1 MIRCTD
7 CPRSCLA
14 ERTPQSPGFCGV
26 SAPAGCFRVAKI
38 MLHHGEEPFISG
50 SNGSDG
56 SNGSGGS
63 IGTSGNCGGSGAVFF
78 SGCALRCVFCQ
89 NDLISRQG
97 LGEEI
102 NLDRLCSAILGLEA
116 AGAHNVNLVTASHY
130 VGSIPDLILALRA
143 AGLTIPIVWNSSA
156 FETVS
161 SLRTLDGLV
170 DIYLPDF
177 KFADGSL
184 SRQLAGAA
192 HYSVVATRAITEMV
206 RQQPKPVFD
215 KTGLMRRGTAI
226 RHLVLP
232 GQWRDSLHVIDIL
245 SQLVSPDTPLSIM
258 SHYTPP
264 TMEQLDA
271 AGAVLDSQMKSQ
283 LLRRIT
289 TYEYRKVIDHA
300 LARGFRHILAQDRS
314 SAVKDYTPDF
324 KAGR

>member
-1 MIRCTD
+1 MTRCTD
-7 CPRSCLA
+7 CPRSYLA

-26 SAPAGCFRVAKI
+26 SAPAGLFRVAKI

-50 SNGSDG
+50 SGR
-56 SNGSGGS
+56 SGGS
-63 IGTSGNCGGSGAVFF
+63 IGSSGSCGGSGAIFF

-89 NDLISRQG
+89 NDLISRLG
-97 LGEEI
+97 MGEEI
-102 NLDRLCSAILGLEA
+102 SLDRLCSAILSLAA

-130 VGSIPDLILALRA
+130 VTSIPDLILALRA

-156 FETVS
+156 YETVS
-161 SLRTLDGLV
+161 SLRTLEGLV
-170 DIYLPDF
+170 DIFLPDF
-177 KFADGSL
+177 KFVDEPL
-184 SRQLAGAA
+184 SRQLTGAA
-192 HYSVVATRAITEMV
+192 NYSSVATRAIAEMV

-215 KTGLMRRGTAI
+215 KKGLMRRGTAI

-232 GQWRDSLHVIDIL
+232 GQWRDSIRVIDVL
-245 SQLVSPDTPLSIM
+245 SGLVSPDTPLSIM
-258 SHYTPP
+258 SQYTPP
-264 TMEQLDA
+264 PVEQLDA
-271 AGAVLDSQMKSQ
+271 AGATLDPQLKSQ

-289 TYEYRKVIDHA
+289 TFEYQKVIDHA

>member
-1 MIRCTD
+1 MTRCTD

-26 SAPAGCFRVAKI
+26 SAPPGHFRVAKI
-38 MLHHGEEPFISG
+38 MLHHYEEPFISG
-50 SNGSDG
+50 TTTSSGY
-56 SNGSGGS
+56 GGS
-63 IGTSGNCGGSGAVFF
+63 TGTSGNCGGSGAVFF

-102 NLDRLCSAILGLEA
+102 DLDSLCSAILSLQA
-116 AGAHNVNLVTASHY
+116 AGAYNVNLVTASHY
-130 VGSIPDLILALRA
+130 IGSMPDLILTLRD

-156 FETVS
+156 YETVS
-161 SLRTLDGLV
+161 TLRALEGLV

-177 KFADGSL
+177 KFADDML

-192 HYSVVATRAITEMV
+192 HYSAVATRAIAEMV

-215 KTGLMRRGTAI
+215 KKGLMRRGTAI

-232 GQWRDSLHVIDIL
+232 GQWRDSLRVIDIL
-245 SQLVSPDTPLSIM
+245 TGLVSPDTPLSIM
-258 SHYTPP
+258 SQYTPP
-264 TMEQLDA
+264 PIEQLDA
-271 AGAVLDSQMKSQ
+271 AGAALDPQLKSQ

-289 TYEYRKVIDHA
+289 TYEYQKVIDHA
-300 LARGFRHILAQDRS
+300 LTRGFRHILAQDRT

-324 KAGR
+324 RKGRS